1 MRNFS
6 LTRQPVATT
15 VEPSVTAAANR
26 EIKMA
31 EKILVTGLI
40 PPMALEMLAEEA
52 EPVMLDGPGGL
63 RVIDDAGPEARAIV
77 LGRAAD
83 PDFLSRFPRLGL
95 VANMGVGYDNVP
107 VEWCAKNGIL
117 VTHTPHVLSDDV
129 ADTAVALT
137 LMTVRRFGEAERY
150 LRAGHWATDGAFP
163 LTDSLCGKTVGILGF
178 GRIGRTIA
186 RRFESFDVT
195 VCYCDA
201 VTDPTVS
208 LTHFANPVDL
218 ANESDVLVCVLP
230 GTPRTR
236 GLVGTEI
243 LDALGPRG
251 FLINVGRGTVVDQLA
266 LIQALKGG
274 RIAGAG
280 LDVYESE
287 PVLPEELLAL
297 DRTVLLPHVASG
309 SVETRRRMAR
319 LVADNVFSF
328 LKTGRAITPVPET
341 PNPD

>member
-1 MRNFS
+1 M
-6 LTRQPVATT
+6 T
-15 VEPSVTAAANR
+15 
-26 EIKMA
+26 
-31 EKILVTGLI
+31 EKIIVTGLI
-40 PPMALEMLAEEA
+40 PPVALDMLAEEA
-52 EPVMLDGPGGL
+52 EPVMLDAPGGSQG
-63 RVIDDAGPEARAIV
+63 IDEASREARAIV

-107 VEWCAKNGIL
+107 VDWCAKNGIL
-117 VTHTPHVLSDDV
+117 VSHTPHVLSDDV

-137 LMTVRRFGEAERY
+137 LMAVRRFGEAERY
-150 LRAGHWATDGAFP
+150 LRAGHWADGAFP

-186 RRFESFDVT
+186 RRLESFDVK

-201 VTDPTVS
+201 VVDSAVS
-208 LTHFANPVDL
+208 LTHFADPVAL
-218 ANESDVLVCVLP
+218 ARESDVLICVLP
-230 GTPRTR
+230 GTPLTR
-236 GLVGTEI
+236 GFVGSAI
-243 LDALGPRG
+243 LDALGPQG
-251 FLINVGRGTVVDQLA
+251 FLVNVGRGTVVDQSA
-266 LIQALKGG
+266 LIQALKDR

-287 PVLPEELLAL
+287 PVLPEALLAL

-309 SVETRRRMAR
+309 SLETRRRMAR

>member
-1 MRNFS
+1 
-6 LTRQPVATT
+6 
-15 VEPSVTAAANR
+15 
-26 EIKMA
+26 MA
-31 EKILVTGLI
+31 EKVIVTGLI
-40 PPMALEMLAEEA
+40 PPVAMEMLAEQT
-52 EPVMLDGPGGL
+52 EPVLLADP
-63 RVIDDAGPEARAIV
+63 AGSSLSGSVNDTIRAIV

-83 PDFLSRFPRLGL
+83 PEFLSRFPRLGL

-107 VEWCAKNGIL
+107 VDWCAENGIL
-117 VTHTPHVLSDDV
+117 VSHTPHVLSDDV
-129 ADTAVALT
+129 ADTAIALT

-150 LRAGHWATDGAFP
+150 LRSGNWTQGAFP
-163 LTDSLCGKTVGILGF
+163 LTDSLSGKTVGILGF

-186 RRFESFDVT
+186 RRLESFDVT

-201 VTDPTVS
+201 VVDPAT
-208 LTHFANPVDL
+208 TIKHFADPL
-218 ANESDVLVCVLP
+218 ALARQSDVLICVLP
-230 GTPRTR
+230 GTPTTK
-236 GLVGTEI
+236 GLVGQAI
-243 LDALGPRG
+243 LDELGPNG
-251 FLINVGRGTVVDQLA
+251 YLINVGRGIAVDQPA
-266 LIQALKGG
+266 LIQALREG

-287 PVLPEELLAL
+287 PVLPEALLL
-297 DRTVLLPHVASG
+297 SDRTVLLPHVASG